1 MASVLT
7 KNGSLSGRYRYDV
20 LNSVLQ
26 VLPAD
31 VAAACASQLTLSAT
45 AGVPQSMTISSSYAA
60 TFAGIQMNGKF
71 TAVTPFN
78 PTFKTSVAT
87 TTFTY
92 VVDGWDHF
100 GDPIQEVGAK
110 TSTTLSG
117 ARCWRVFS
125 AIKSI
130 VITRTDAVGGTPTV
144 DCGSDCTTVTD
155 ATAANT
161 VWVRPLPFKLA
172 SANYIVGTQL
182 VSAGAWTVPGS
193 FAVNQIKAASGGV
206 GTPSAADTPYT
217 VNNPYGWT
225 PNRLAREGLMT
236 VLSNVWTSPTGE
248 SPTFRTFWTNQVL
261 DAT

>member
-20 LNSVLQ
+20 LNNVLQ
-26 VLPAD
+26 MNPPD
-31 VAAACASQLTLSAT
+31 VAAACASQLTLNAAAGT
-45 AGVPQSMTISSSYAA
+45 AQSMTIASVAA
-60 TFAGIQMNGKF
+60 LTTAGIQVGGKF

-87 TTFTY
+87 ATFTY

-110 TSTTLSG
+110 TSAAVSA

-144 DCGSDCTTVTD
+144 DCGSDCTTS
-155 ATAANT
+155 TAGTNT

-172 SANYIVGTQL
+172 SANYIVGTQM
-182 VSAGAWTVPGS
+182 VSPGGWTVPSNWAINVIKGAGGGAGS
-193 FAVNQIKAASGGV
+193 I
-206 GTPSAADTPYT
+206 GTADTAYT

-236 VLSNVWTSPTGE
+236 VLSDVWTLPTGE
-248 SPTFRTFWTNQVL
+248 SPTFRSFWTNQVL